1 VKGLIS
7 TAEFLKVMVKMLTCP
22 CGWTVM
28 SPQGEED
35 VKKHAAIHMR
45 DAHPGAEMTEE
56 EIRQNFKSV

>member
-1 VKGLIS
+1 
-7 TAEFLKVMVKMLTCP
+7 MVKMLTCP